1 MFSHG
6 WLRLGGWQRKWG
18 WSFPGPSGRCGSRR
32 GFSAK
37 RQKDFM
43 NISLG
48 KQCGGRGTSGGL
60 SRELGAHAGSR
71 AVKFGGGTR
80 GYWPLPLRTALSLA
94 SHWLGPPP
102 TPVWGQRPASGGN
115 WARLRGW
122 TSWVSSLVPPQHG
135 SFCLLSPP
143 RSKARSELLRGWD
156 PGSQFPDEAT
166 GWAKTGTRG
175 SSGGRGRH
183 LDLMGVG
190 LWNGA
195 VVGGFPASH
204 CWRHSGPLPAAPQAL
219 KSPDGCSDQ
228 GSLGQGSTY
237 PGSGRV
243 RAGDV
248 EF

>member
-1 MFSHG
+1 M
-6 WLRLGGWQRKWG
+6 WRQRNIWWTLQGAGSPCRKQGCEIRRWYEG
-18 WSFPGPSGRCGSRR
+18 VLASAAEDSSLPGITLARATPHP
-32 GFSAK
+32 
-37 RQKDFM
+37 
-43 NISLG
+43 SLG
-48 KQCGGRGTSGGL
+48 TKARQ
-60 SRELGAHAGSR
+60 
-71 AVKFGGGTR
+71 
-80 GYWPLPLRTALSLA
+80 
-94 SHWLGPPP
+94 
-102 TPVWGQRPASGGN
+102 WGQL